1 MFSGIYL
8 ILTLLLGLVFL
19 ATLLLSYGGRAQGAS
34 PAHPLLT
41 LVSLPLTLVPVVFFL
56 FLMFY
61 RGDRRDLERWAVQRD
76 RATLRP
82 QTVSVVE
89 YKAPDPQARTDDR
102 PASDRARALTDA
114 QFIAWLRQRRDVKS
128 VVIERGRIR
137 IVVDEAGVEVDER
150 ELRELAEWTVKQYCV
165 LTPATSAVCHVYVG
179 DEPEPRV
186 TEVQV
191 RAGPPQ
197 HTPRTE

>member
-150 ELRELAEWTVKQYCV
+150 ELRELAE
-165 LTPATSAVCHVYVG
+165 
-179 DEPEPRV
+179 
-186 TEVQV
+186 
-191 RAGPPQ
+191 
-197 HTPRTE
+197 